1 MILRLLGTILFIAI
15 AVPLIIA
22 FPPLALV
29 AVGGGALWLG
39 RRRGSGTAK
48 RRRSTSPRGSSARRQ
63 RVRPARRQRTRASR
77 GRLAGTGR
85 LLLVGL
91 GVVFLAGA
99 LINQAPGALA
109 GRTSDVRNLAI
120 LLAAGGIVMF
130 IWTRALRRPH
140 GGKRK
145 TPVVATLPGQSVP
158 GSTVHSGTE
167 FEWQVADLLADL
179 NYRRVEHV
187 GGPGDGGVDI
197 IAEDNR
203 GRTFLV
209 QCKRFAPGKKVGSA
223 DVQKLIGAVVHHDAD
238 GGIFV
243 TTASFTAAAID
254 LAKSGRVPIE
264 LLDGRDLIRLSR
276 AVA

>member
-1 MILRLLGTILFIAI
+1 MILRFLGFVLAIAI
-15 AVPLIIA
+15 AVPLVIA

-29 AVGGGALWLG
+29 AVGGGALWIG

-63 RVRPARRQRTRASR
+63 RARPARRQRSRASR
-77 GRLAGTGR
+77 SRLAGTGR
-85 LLLVGL
+85 LLLVGI
-91 GVVFLAGA
+91 GVVVLAGA
-99 LINQAPGALA
+99 LINQAPGPLA
-109 GRTSDVRNLAI
+109 SQASDVRNLAI
-120 LLAAGGIVMF
+120 LLAAGALVILV
-130 IWTRALRRPH
+130 WTRALGRRQ
-140 GGKRK
+140 GGKRQA
-145 TPVVATLPGQSVP
+145 PVFTTVP
-158 GSTVHSGTE
+158 GSSVSGSTVQSGTE

-223 DVQKLIGAVVHHDAD
+223 DIQKLIGAVVHHDAD

-243 TTASFTAAAID
+243 TTASFTTAAID
-254 LAKSGRVPIE
+254 LAQSGRVPIE
-264 LLDGRDLIRLSR
+264 LLDGRDLTRLSR